1 MFSFFFPIYFILFF
15 NLVCFLEFSLCHQ
28 HIHYASERRFSC
40 EIDWKSK
47 LKTLYMFICSYTRS
61 PASYIYRYPSF
72 MVWITGPRITSM
84 SQILW
89 EERMRNCLN
98 IWIPRRIWTQS
109 GRMHD
114 LLPAVNWEV
123 ELQGKEPHMVG
134 RVITSWCRSYSKAQR
149 KASSQM
155 LLKDHCNRPAG
166 STQTFRI
173 ASIYASL

>member
-1 MFSFFFPIYFILFF
+1 VFPGVFTMSPTY
-15 NLVCFLEFSLCHQ
+15 SLC
-28 HIHYASERRFSC
+28 F
-40 EIDWKSK
+40 WKAIQLCNW
-47 LKTLYMFICSYTRS
+47 LKVETEDIVHVYS

-109 GRMHD
+109 GRMLD

-173 ASIYASL
+173 ASIYASHSFEPRK